1 MKSPVRLAFGSVL
14 KPNEN
19 VRIQAFEV
27 AGDRKQEMLQRL
39 LAKETGRV
47 LVFARTK
54 RGTEKLAKNLVRE
67 GFKAAMIHGNRSQ
80 SQRNAAL
87 AGFQQG
93 RFRVLVA
100 TDVASRGIH
109 VQDIAHVINYDLPD
123 GAESFIHR
131 VGRTGRAGLSGVA
144 STLYAREQR
153 KELQH
158 MERTLGIQ
166 MEWIREGGEGRPK
179 EARSEHIHV
188 AGPHAVAERTH
199 ERVHERAHQSDRH
212 ATRHAGDRHAPRH
225 SGPIPGQPLHDRS
238 VRHRAAVIR
247 EHARV
252 ESNPRMRMD
261 RLPGEVFQAPMES

>member
-1 MKSPVRLAFGSVL
+1 
-14 KPNEN
+14 
-19 VRIQAFEV
+19 
-27 AGDRKQEMLQRL
+27 
-39 LAKETGRV
+39 V

-179 EARSEHIHV
+179 ETRAPQSPESASRDREFVSQERSGHDR
-188 AGPHAVAERTH
+188 GRH
-199 ERVHERAHQSDRH
+199 ERGGNDRGAREH
-212 ATRHAGDRHAPRH
+212 GGFNRGKH
-225 SGPIPGQPLHDRS
+225 SGPVPGRPLHDRS
-238 VRHRAAVIR
+238 QHKAAAAGAGAN
-247 EHARV
+247 ARV
-252 ESNPRMRMD
+252 ESNPRLRMD
-261 RLPGEVFQAPMES
+261 RLPGEVLQVQLES

>member
-1 MKSPVRLAFGSVL
+1 
-14 KPNEN
+14 

-27 AGDRKQEMLQRL
+27 AADRKQEMLQRL
-39 LAKETGRV
+39 LAKESGRV

-179 EARSEHIHV
+179 EPRA
-188 AGPHAVAERTH
+188 PHAH
-199 ERVHERAHQSDRH
+199 ES
-212 ATRHAGDRHAPRH
+212 APRDFAPQERGEHDRGTREHGGFNRGKH
-225 SGPIPGQPLHDRS
+225 SGPVPGRPLHDRS
-238 VRHRAAVIR
+238 KHAHKVAVVGGQ
-247 EHARV
+247 ARV
-252 ESNPRMRMD
+252 EANPRLRMD
-261 RLPGEVFQAPMES
+261 RLPGEVLQVQMES

>member
-1 MKSPVRLAFGSVL
+1 
-14 KPNEN
+14 
-19 VRIQAFEV
+19 
-27 AGDRKQEMLQRL
+27 
-39 LAKETGRV
+39 
-47 LVFARTK
+47 
-54 RGTEKLAKNLVRE
+54 LVRE

-179 EARSEHIHV
+179 EPRAPQSPESTSRDREFVSQ
-188 AGPHAVAERTH
+188 ERGGH
-199 ERVHERAHQSDRH
+199 QRDGHDRGRGERARREHGGFNR
-212 ATRHAGDRHAPRH
+212 GKH
-225 SGPIPGQPLHDRS
+225 SGPVPGRPLHDRS
-238 VRHRAAVIR
+238 QHKAAAAGAGAN
-247 EHARV
+247 ARV
-252 ESNPRMRMD
+252 ESNPRLRMD
-261 RLPGEVFQAPMES
+261 RLPGEVLQVQLES